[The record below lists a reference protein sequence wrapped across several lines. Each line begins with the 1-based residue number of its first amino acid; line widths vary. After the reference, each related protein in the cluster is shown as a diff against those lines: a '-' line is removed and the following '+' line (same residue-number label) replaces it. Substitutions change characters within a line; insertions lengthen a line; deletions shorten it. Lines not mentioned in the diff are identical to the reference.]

1 MEGRV
6 RVPGPGVP
14 VAETR
19 GCDVPASRPVPV
31 PASRHGRD
39 DEGRGGAPIGASR
52 HRDVGRG
59 RDAGSGR
66 SLLGTHRE
74 ACEGDVDLSLGLAT
88 LLRRRS
94 ARRRDRR
101 RPEAA
106 RVSQQEGLMK
116 MRVLV
121 LFLVV
126 LAAGYS
132 AAWERPNVNGAQLVA
147 DTDACRSAATGGRLE
162 LQETLSG
169 SAALLLPAS
178 KLDRGA
184 FAACLRV
191 RGSAQGYA

>member
-19 GCDVPASRPVPV
+19 GRDVPASRPVPV

-101 RPEAA
+101 RPETA
-106 RVSQQEGLMK
+106 RVKTTGGLMTI
-116 MRVLV
+116 RTAL
-121 LFLVV
+121 LFLFV
-126 LAAGYS
+126 LAFAGCGS
-132 AAWERPNVNGAQLVA
+132 TAFERPSANAAQMVG
-147 DTDACRSAATGGRLE
+147 DTDTCRVAATGGRLE
-162 LQETLSG
+162 L
-169 SAALLLPAS
+169 
-178 KLDRGA
+178 
-184 FAACLRV
+184 
-191 RGSAQGYA
+191 